1 VQAPTIIG
9 PDQYD
14 RNNLPLEFHIG
25 ATWNKY
31 VAVELAADWQ
41 LFDAINHGANRTAA
55 NWFASWTQGL
65 IEILGDTTYTVPLDA
80 WQRLRTAPYLYYR
93 VLTSA
98 DKGAWTNFQT
108 STTDG
113 DASNAPRV
121 RSRHRRSSTA
131 PPRLGGPPSRRGR
144 FGCRNQ
150 ASRPARCEVGS
161 GPKG

>member
-1 VQAPTIIG
+1 MAATDPQLQGPTIVG

-41 LFDAINHGANRTAA
+41 LFDGVNHGADRTPT
-55 NWFASWTQGL
+55 NWFASWPQGL
-65 IEILGDTTYTVPLDA
+65 IEILGDTTYTLPLDA
-80 WQRLRTAPYLYYR
+80 WQSLRTAPYLYYR

-108 STTDG
+108 STTDV
-113 DASNAPRV
+113 DAANAPRV
-121 RSRHRRSSTA
+121 QLTGVLTREPFSPVRSDEYGWRQ
-131 PPRLGGPPSRRGR
+131 GPTG
-144 FGCRNQ
+144 
-150 ASRPARCEVGS
+150 
-161 GPKG
+161 